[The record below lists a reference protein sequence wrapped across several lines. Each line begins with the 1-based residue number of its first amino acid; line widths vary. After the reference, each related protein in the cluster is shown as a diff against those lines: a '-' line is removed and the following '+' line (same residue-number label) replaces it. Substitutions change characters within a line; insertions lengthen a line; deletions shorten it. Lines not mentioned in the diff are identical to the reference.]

1 MLKMNPFF
9 QFNFVSLQLS
19 ILFFEC
25 RMSPTGPSRSS
36 HHRFLRGL
44 RQLHREGS
52 QHALWTRFHLVIFS
66 QSAWK
71 ITAIFF
77 IVVTITQLVH
87 DCHYHR
93 HNHYRIINKII
104 IITILSCYMGNSR
117 CATIAAAY
125 LMIKKDYSAT
135 QALQYMRNSRLL
147 VVVMKLEKFLM
158 MSFFTSKLYARDAIV
173 DKAIWSHWW

>member
-1 MLKMNPFF
+1 MSDIAHRSFS
-9 QFNFVSLQLS
+9 QFPSNLIFNLFIQL
-19 ILFFEC
+19 EC
-25 RMSPTGPSRSS
+25 QISPTGSSRSS
-36 HHRFLRGL
+36 HHRLLRGL

-52 QHALWTRFHLVIFS
+52 QHALWTRFHMVTFS

-147 VVVMKLEKFLM
+147 VVVMKLEKRLVKSFLPPNYM
-158 MSFFTSKLYARDAIV
+158 HYMGYNC
-173 DKAIWSHWW
+173 W